1 VSPGS
6 VTQRSIKTEENG
18 FALVSKVAG
27 HGSLPAVLWVGLFLV
42 DVALIAGLE
51 VERVKAALQDTL
63 YTGCQLTDKEERRF
77 FIRQNHLDNKW

>member
-1 VSPGS
+1 M
-6 VTQRSIKTEENG
+6 
-18 FALVSKVAG
+18 SKVAG

-77 FIRQNHLDNKW
+77 FIRQNHLDNRWRVAASRNAFLCDYEARR